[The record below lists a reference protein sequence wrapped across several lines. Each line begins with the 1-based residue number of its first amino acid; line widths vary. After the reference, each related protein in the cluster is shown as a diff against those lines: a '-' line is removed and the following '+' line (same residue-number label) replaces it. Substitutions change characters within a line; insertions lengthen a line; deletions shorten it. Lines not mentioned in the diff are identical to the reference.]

1 MDSQRPDL
9 FWVIREELRRGSSTK
24 KSFFYECSWKG
35 SQTVDNN
42 NGNKVGKIS

>member
-1 MDSQRPDL
+1 MDSPRHDL
-9 FWVIREELRRGSSTK
+9 FWVIREELRGSSTK